1 MYAAVKQSH
10 QGPQS
15 SLQPGSVESSPS
27 VPPNSQQLAEVTG
40 QLERL
45 RGMLLKNFPF
55 GVNDL
60 LQERYFVSDITSH
73 VFSARKYKTLYLT
86 SYPTRPPNYC
96 CSWICKYLI
105 YCPTRSPAECW
116 CILQYHP
123 TRYCLF
129 GSLMSNEKV
138 FIQNI
143 CISLKTW
150 KFSTTIL
157 QVLCH

>member
-45 RGMLLKNFPF
+45 HGMFLRNYLF

-60 LQERYFVSDITSH
+60 LRERYYVSDTTSH
-73 VFSARKYKTLYLT
+73 VFSAR
-86 SYPTRPPNYC
+86 NYEHC
-96 CSWICKYLI
+96 
-105 YCPTRSPAECW
+105 
-116 CILQYHP
+116 
-123 TRYCLF
+123 
-129 GSLMSNEKV
+129 
-138 FIQNI
+138 
-143 CISLKTW
+143 
-150 KFSTTIL
+150 
-157 QVLCH
+157 